1 MKMDKEEE
9 MAETIS
15 EEQAARMNALG
26 KEILRTARNELYL
39 KMRYLDVALSSLRFQ
54 MDGEI
59 GSIGTDGQGLYFH
72 PGWLGGAYR
81 EDRKNVNR
89 AYLHIVLHCLFGHL
103 YLRGKRDP
111 LFWDLACNIAVESII
126 DSLSYP
132 CVRRAPSWLR
142 KDVYRRLK
150 SSTKVL
156 TAQKIYKSLTAWG
169 MSEKKRME
177 LEAEFGAD
185 SHLYWPDPEKN
196 KKRPPNETENNWKQI
211 SEQMELNLDT
221 FAQEEASASGD
232 LLEELRVANKKRY
245 DYREFLR
252 KFSVWRE
259 EIGVDDD
266 SFDYAFYHYGLS
278 MYGNMPL
285 IEPQETKE
293 VKKIEEFVIVVD
305 TSMSCSGDLVRK
317 FLEETYDVLSENESF
332 FRKVHIRILQ
342 CDEQVQE
349 DVRIER
355 QEDWERY
362 MQELKLYGGGG
373 TDFRPAFAY
382 IDSLIEQGAF
392 QNLRGVIYFTDG
404 YGTYPSRMP
413 SYETAFVFID
423 DGSRDIRTPAW
434 AIRLVLDEAIF
445 MESEEE

>member
-1 MKMDKEEE
+1 

-185 SHLYWPDPEKN
+185 SHLYWPDQEKN

-423 DGSRDIRTPAW
+423 DGSGDIRTPAW

>member
-1 MKMDKEEE
+1 

-142 KDVYRRLK
+142 KDAYRRLK

-404 YGTYPSRMP
+404 YGTYPPRMP

>member
-1 MKMDKEEE
+1 

-177 LEAEFGAD
+177 LDAEFGAD
-185 SHLYWPDPEKN
+185 SHLYWPDPEEN

-423 DGSRDIRTPAW
+423 DGSGDIRTPAW
-434 AIRLVLDEAIF
+434 AIRLVLDEAKF

>member
-1 MKMDKEEE
+1 

-185 SHLYWPDPEKN
+185 SHLYWPDQEKN

>member
-1 MKMDKEEE
+1 

-103 YLRGKRDP
+103 HLRGKRDP

>member
-1 MKMDKEEE
+1 

-266 SFDYAFYHYGLS
+266 GFDYAFYHYGLS